1 LKHYAQF
8 CFRLATLLHVTPKK
22 IKAYV
27 DNHLNELSPT
37 ADAWS
42 TLRFIRRTALE
53 LINHDK
59 EVRISWV
66 NDDSMLYTDP
76 ANGASIQV
84 DTSMVKDFGLSLVIR
99 AEQILEK
106 LGVPHLSEEEMKQI
120 RDPLNARGE
129 YSSILSFNDQLATRL
144 NKAVNI
150 KASDLKLL
158 YELHLIVVCLTAI
171 DGGGELRYSE
181 ALANLYVLARK
192 VLKLCS

>member
-1 LKHYAQF
+1 
-8 CFRLATLLHVTPKK
+8 
-22 IKAYV
+22 
-27 DNHLNELSPT
+27 
-37 ADAWS
+37 
-42 TLRFIRRTALE
+42 
-53 LINHDK
+53 
-59 EVRISWV
+59 
-66 NDDSMLYTDP
+66 MLYTDP